1 MFDDLRS
8 VGNAVHARTES
19 TTSRQDADQRPRPA
33 GRDGFH
39 APGVGGAG
47 VDLLLDRI
55 RDAIGAENYERY
67 LGRSARVELG
77 DDGLRIAVP
86 SRFAA
91 DLIDERFGG
100 ALRRVMDAGGDGEG
114 ASIRYEIIPS
124 ASRAR
129 EETERFATPRA
140 PAHRMP
146 PRPTRRPSAMTLE
159 GFVVGASNRLAFEAA
174 RRVAESPDGR
184 EGCPFFV
191 YGPSGVGKTHLLSA
205 IAGRYCELHPRARVR
220 VVTAEAF
227 TNEYIAA
234 IRGNAIAAFHRVYR
248 RIDLLCIDDVH
259 FLAKK
264 NGTQTELMHTF
275 DTLDL
280 GGARVVLAS
289 DAHPRQIRQFSD
301 GLVSRFLSGS
311 LVRIEPPDP
320 ETRRRLIRHFAET
333 CGLIL
338 DDTAVAALAEGSAR
352 ALSSEAPSARD
363 LLGLVN
369 RVRVLAGLTGTH
381 GRHREVDGALVA
393 AALRAQAPGEDTGP
407 GAPARP
413 VPIERIIE
421 RVCEELGVTRSEL
434 GGPGRHKAVVL
445 GRALTVWLAKRL
457 TTRSYPEIAAAIGL
471 RSHSTMLNAHQRIQA
486 QMDRGE
492 AVAVGRGL
500 DGVPISTVGESL
512 IRSLRSPG

>member
-1 MFDDLRS
+1 M
-8 VGNAVHARTES
+8 HARTES
-19 TTSRQDADQRPRPA
+19 TTSRLDADPRT
-33 GRDGFH
+33 GREDFDG
-39 APGVGGAG
+39 ARVPCPGSA
-47 VDLLLDRI
+47 VDEPVLDRI
-55 RDAIGAENYERY
+55 RAEIGSESYERY
-67 LGRSARVELG
+67 LGRSTRIEMG
-77 DDGLRIAVP
+77 DDGLRIMVP
-86 SRFAA
+86 NRFAA
-91 DLIDERFGG
+91 DLIHERFGG
-100 ALRRVMDAGGDGEG
+100 ALRRAMDAEG
-114 ASIRYEIIPS
+114 SGTGAPIRYEVAPLTPRTREAAEPTAPS
-124 ASRAR
+124 
-129 EETERFATPRA
+129 RA
-140 PAHRMP
+140 PAHRP
-146 PRPTRRPSAMTLE
+146 HPRPSRRASAMSLD

-174 RRVAESPDGR
+174 RRIAESPDGR

-234 IRGNAIAAFHRVYR
+234 IRGNAIGAFHRAYR
-248 RIDLLCIDDVH
+248 RIDMLCIDDVH
-259 FLAKK
+259 FLSKK

-280 GGARVVLAS
+280 SGARVLLAS

-311 LVRIEPPDP
+311 LVRVEPPDP
-320 ETRRRLIRHFAET
+320 ETRRRLIRHFADK

-338 DDTAVAALAEGSAR
+338 DDPAVAALAEGSAR
-352 ALSSEAPSARD
+352 GASMEGPSARD

-381 GRHREVDGALVA
+381 GRHRGVDGALVA
-393 AALRAQAPGEDTGP
+393 AALRAQAPDEDAAP
-407 GAPARP
+407 GVIARP
-413 VPIERIIE
+413 VPIERIVE

-457 TTRSYPEIAAAIGL
+457 TTRSYPEIASAIGL
-471 RSHSTMLNAHQRIQA
+471 KSHSTMLNAHQRIQA
-486 QMDRGE
+486 QMERGE

-500 DGVPISTVGESL
+500 DGVPIATLGDSL
-512 IRSLRSPG
+512 LRSLRSSG

>member
-1 MFDDLRS
+1 VGDD
-8 VGNAVHARTES
+8 ARE
-19 TTSRQDADQRPRPA
+19 PRP
-33 GRDGFH
+33 GRAVAD
-39 APGVGGAG
+39 PV
-47 VDLLLDRI
+47 LDRI
-55 RDAIGAENYERY
+55 RAEIGAENFERY
-67 LGRSARVELG
+67 LGRSTRIEAG
-77 DDGLRIAVP
+77 GDGLRITVA

-100 ALRRVMDAGGDGEG
+100 ALRRAMDAGGSGV
-114 ASIRYEIIPS
+114 SIRYEVSPP
-124 ASRAR
+124 ATRPR
-129 EETERFATPRA
+129 EEAGRPGAPAPANRRPPRPARRA
-140 PAHRMP
+140 PA
-146 PRPTRRPSAMTLE
+146 MTLD

-205 IAGRYCELHPRARVR
+205 IAGRYGELHQGARVR

-259 FLAKK
+259 FLSKK

-311 LVRIEPPDP
+311 LVRIESPDP
-320 ETRRRLIRHFAET
+320 ETRRRLIRHFADQ

-338 DDTAVAALAEGSAR
+338 DDAAVASLAEGSAR
-352 ALSSEAPSARD
+352 GTTGEGPSARD

-381 GRHREVDGALVA
+381 GRHRGIDGALVA
-393 AALRAQAPGEDTGP
+393 AALRAQSPGEDTGP
-407 GAPARP
+407 GAVLRP

-434 GGPGRHKAVVL
+434 GGAGRHKAVVL

-457 TTRSYPEIAAAIGL
+457 TTRSYPEIATSIGL

-492 AVAVGRGL
+492 AVAIGRGV
-500 DGVPISTVGESL
+500 DGMPIATLGESL
-512 IRSLRSPG
+512 IRSLRSSG